1 MSGSQKALKVISI
14 ILVVW
19 AIVVILLGAFMAAG
33 SAVPGMSA
41 QSIDMNGGTMDLA
54 SAALAFGV
62 GTVVGGVVN
71 LIIGFLGLRGAK
83 NPHKIGLFFALCVIG
98 LVLGV
103 VSVVMSV
110 MQGAFQWTSLVSL
123 AIIAVCTFLAAKIRK
138 QA

>member
-14 ILVVW
+14 ILIVW
-19 AIVVILLGAFMAAG
+19 AIVVILLGGFMAAG

-41 QSIDMNGGTMDLA
+41 QSIDVGGSTMDMA
-54 SAALAFGV
+54 TAALAFGI

-71 LIIGFLGLRGAK
+71 LIIGLLGLRGAK

-98 LVLGV
+98 LVLGIV
-103 VSVVMSV
+103 GIVMNI

-123 AIIAVCTFLAAKIRK
+123 AIIAACTLLAAKIRK